1 MHPVYI
7 RVPLLSKF
15 ILGYQPTLLYYIRD
29 SNFIN
34 KVLSF
39 LEVVAY

>member
-1 MHPVYI
+1 MNPVYI
-7 RVPLLSKF
+7 RVPLLRKF
-15 ILGYQPTLLYYIRD
+15 ILGYQPTLLHYIRD

-39 LEVVAY
+39 SEVVAY